1 LLSIFKNGA
10 TLQKFP
16 NAYVITGS
24 IASGKSTV
32 VNLLKERG
40 FSVIDAD
47 LIAHEQ
53 LEICKGEIIREFGE
67 QILDEAGKIDR
78 KKLGAIVFRE
88 PKKLKN
94 LEQILHP
101 KIKAEIFFKAS
112 QLESLGQ
119 VYFVDIPLFFE
130 KKERYAEFKNVAVI
144 YAPKELLLSR
154 LMSRN
159 GLNLEEAKAR
169 VELQM
174 DIEQKREMANFLID
188 NSSDRENLELELEK
202 FLKQI
207 GATAF

>member
-1 LLSIFKNGA
+1 M
-10 TLQKFP
+10 QKFP

-24 IASGKSTV
+24 IASGKSMV

-47 LIAHEQ
+47 VIAHEQ
-53 LEICKGEIIREFGE
+53 LEICKGEIVCEFGE
-67 QILDEAGKIDR
+67 QILGETGKIDR
-78 KKLGAIVFRE
+78 KKLGAIVFCE

-94 LEQILHP
+94 LELILHP

-112 QLESLGQ
+112 QFERLGEI
-119 VYFVDIPLFFE
+119 YFVDIPLFFE
-130 KKERYAEFKNVAVI
+130 KKERYDEFKNVAVI

-159 GLNLEEAKAR
+159 GLNLEDAKAR

-174 DIEQKREMANFLID
+174 DIEKKRKMAKFVID
-188 NSSDRENLELELEK
+188 NSSDMENLKLELEK

-207 GATAF
+207 CAIS

>member
-1 LLSIFKNGA
+1 MQN
-10 TLQKFP
+10 FP

-32 VNLLKERG
+32 VNLLKEQG

-53 LEICKGEIIREFGE
+53 LEICKREIVEVFGE

-78 KKLGAIVFRE
+78 KKLGAIVFNE

-112 QLESLGQ
+112 QFERLGEI
-119 VYFVDIPLFFE
+119 YFVDIPLFFE
-130 KKERYAEFKNVAVI
+130 KKQRYAEFKNVAVI

-159 GLNLEEAKAR
+159 GLSLNEAKAR
-169 VELQM
+169 VGLQM
-174 DIEQKREMANFLID
+174 DIEQKKKMAKFVID
-188 NSSDRENLELELEK
+188 NSSDMENLKLELEK
-202 FLKQI
+202 FLGQI
-207 GATAF
+207 CAIS

>member
-1 LLSIFKNGA
+1 M
-10 TLQKFP
+10 QKFP

-53 LEICKGEIIREFGE
+53 LEICKREIVCEFGE
-67 QILDEAGKIDR
+67 QILDEAGKIER
-78 KKLGAIVFRE
+78 KKLGAIVFRK

-101 KIKAEIFFKAS
+101 KIKAEILSQAS
-112 QLESLGQ
+112 QLERLGQ

-159 GLNLEEAKAR
+159 GLNLEDAKAR
-169 VELQM
+169 AELQM
-174 DIEQKREMANFLID
+174 DIEQKKKMAKFVID
-188 NSSDRENLELELEK
+188 NSNDRENLKLELEK

-207 GATAF
+207 CAIS

>member
-1 LLSIFKNGA
+1 MQN
-10 TLQKFP
+10 FP

-32 VNLLKERG
+32 VNLLKERC

-53 LEICKGEIIREFGE
+53 LEICKREIVKAFGE
-67 QILDEAGKIDR
+67 QILDETGKIDR
-78 KKLGAIVFRE
+78 KKLGDTVFNE

-101 KIKAEIFFKAS
+101 KIKAEILSQAS
-112 QLESLGQ
+112 QLEGLGEI
-119 VYFVDIPLFFE
+119 YFVDIPLFFE

-154 LMSRN
+154 LMNRN
-159 GLNLEEAKAR
+159 ALNLEAAKAR
-169 VELQM
+169 VEFQM
-174 DIEQKREMANFLID
+174 DIEQKKKMAKFIID
-188 NSSDRENLELELEK
+188 NSSDMENLKLELEK

-207 GATAF
+207 CAIS

>member
-1 LLSIFKNGA
+1 M
-10 TLQKFP
+10 QKFP

-53 LEICKGEIIREFGE
+53 LEICKREIVRVFGE
-67 QILDEAGKIDR
+67 QILDETGRIDR
-78 KKLGAIVFRE
+78 KKLGAIVFSE

-112 QLESLGQ
+112 QLERLGQ

-159 GLNLEEAKAR
+159 GLSLNEAKAR

-174 DIEQKREMANFLID
+174 DIEQKKKMAKFVID
-188 NSSDRENLELELEK
+188 NSNDRENLKLELEK

-207 GATAF
+207 CAIS

>member
-1 LLSIFKNGA
+1 M
-10 TLQKFP
+10 QKFP

-47 LIAHEQ
+47 VIAYEQ
-53 LEICKGEIIREFGE
+53 LEICKREIVKAFGE
-67 QILDEAGKIDR
+67 QILDEAGRIDR

-112 QLESLGQ
+112 QLEDLGQ

-130 KKERYAEFKNVAVI
+130 KKDRYAEFKNVAVI

-159 GLNLEEAKAR
+159 GLSLNEAKAR

-174 DIEQKREMANFLID
+174 DIEKKRKMAKFIID
-188 NSSDRENLELELEK
+188 NSSDMEHLKLELEK

-207 GATAF
+207 CTIS

>member
-1 LLSIFKNGA
+1 M
-10 TLQKFP
+10 QKFP

-53 LEICKGEIIREFGE
+53 LEICKCEIVREFGE
-67 QILDEAGKIDR
+67 QILDEADKIDR
-78 KKLGAIVFRE
+78 KKLGAIVFNE

-112 QLESLGQ
+112 QLERLGQ

-130 KKERYAEFKNVAVI
+130 KEDRYAEFKNVAVI

-154 LMSRN
+154 LISRN
-159 GLNLEEAKAR
+159 GLSLEDAKAR

-174 DIEQKREMANFLID
+174 DTEQKKKMAKFVID
-188 NSSDRENLELELEK
+188 NSNDMENLKLELEK

-207 GATAF
+207 CAIS

>member
-1 LLSIFKNGA
+1 M
-10 TLQKFP
+10 QKFP

-53 LEICKGEIIREFGE
+53 LEICKREIIEVFGE
-67 QILDEAGKIDR
+67 QILDEAGKIER
-78 KKLGAIVFRE
+78 KKLGVIVFNE

-112 QLESLGQ
+112 QLERLEQ

-159 GLNLEEAKAR
+159 ALSLEDAKAR
-169 VELQM
+169 VKLHI
-174 DIEQKREMANFLID
+174 DIEQKREMANFIID
-188 NSSDRENLELELEK
+188 NSNDRENLELELEK

-207 GATAF
+207 CAIS

>member
-1 LLSIFKNGA
+1 M
-10 TLQKFP
+10 QKFP

-53 LEICKGEIIREFGE
+53 LEICKREIVEVFGE
-67 QILDEAGKIDR
+67 QILDETGRIDR
-78 KKLGAIVFRE
+78 KKLGDTVFNE

-101 KIKAEIFFKAS
+101 KIKAEILSKAS
-112 QLESLGQ
+112 QFEGLGQ

-159 GLNLEEAKAR
+159 ALNLEDAKAR

-174 DIEQKREMANFLID
+174 GIEEKRKMAKFVID
-188 NSSDRENLELELEK
+188 NSGDRENLELELEK
-202 FLKQI
+202 FLRQI
-207 GATAF
+207 CAIS

>member
-10 TLQKFP
+10 SLQKFP

-53 LEICKGEIIREFGE
+53 LEICKREIVEVFGK
-67 QILDEAGKIDR
+67 QILDETGRIDR
-78 KKLGAIVFRE
+78 KKLGDTVFNE
-88 PKKLKN
+88 LKKLKN

-101 KIKAEIFFKAS
+101 KIKAEILSQAS
-112 QLESLGQ
+112 QLERLGGI
-119 VYFVDIPLFFE
+119 YFVDIPLFFE
-130 KKERYAEFKNVAVI
+130 KKDRYDEFKNVAVI

-159 GLNLEEAKAR
+159 ALSLNESKAR

-174 DIEQKREMANFLID
+174 DIEQKKKMAKFVID
-188 NSSDRENLELELEK
+188 NSSDRENLQLELEK

-207 GATAF
+207 CAIS

>member
-1 LLSIFKNGA
+1 M
-10 TLQKFP
+10 QKFP

-24 IASGKSTV
+24 IASGKSMV

-47 LIAHEQ
+47 VIAHEQ
-53 LEICKGEIIREFGE
+53 LEICKGEIVCEFGE
-67 QILDEAGKIDR
+67 QILGETGKIDR
-78 KKLGAIVFRE
+78 KKLGAIVFCE

-94 LEQILHP
+94 LELILHP
-101 KIKAEIFFKAS
+101 KIKAEILSKAL

-130 KKERYAEFKNVAVI
+130 KKERYSEFKNVAVI

-159 GLNLEEAKAR
+159 GLSLNEAKAR
-169 VELQM
+169 VGLQM
-174 DIEQKREMANFLID
+174 DIEQKRKMAKFVID
-188 NSSDRENLELELEK
+188 NSSDMEHLKLELEK

-207 GATAF
+207 CAIF

>member
-1 LLSIFKNGA
+1 M
-10 TLQKFP
+10 QKFP

-53 LEICKGEIIREFGE
+53 LEICKCEIVREFGE
-67 QILDEAGKIDR
+67 QILDETGKIER

-101 KIKAEIFFKAS
+101 KIKAEILSKAS
-112 QLESLGQ
+112 QLERLGQ

-130 KKERYAEFKNVAVI
+130 KKERYAEFKSVAVI

-159 GLNLEEAKAR
+159 ALSLEDAKAR

-174 DIEQKREMANFLID
+174 GIEKKRKMAKFIID
-188 NSSDRENLELELEK
+188 NSNDRENLKLELEK

-207 GATAF
+207 CAIS

>member
-1 LLSIFKNGA
+1 M
-10 TLQKFP
+10 QKFP

-47 LIAHEQ
+47 VIAHEQ
-53 LEICKGEIIREFGE
+53 LEICKGEIVCEFGE

-101 KIKAEIFFKAS
+101 KIKAEILSKAS
-112 QLESLGQ
+112 QLERLGQ

-159 GLNLEEAKAR
+159 VLNLEEAKAR

-174 DIEQKREMANFLID
+174 DIEQKREMAKFVID
-188 NSSDRENLELELEK
+188 NSNDRENLKLELEK

-207 GATAF
+207 GAIS

>member
-1 LLSIFKNGA
+1 M
-10 TLQKFP
+10 QKFP

-53 LEICKGEIIREFGE
+53 LEICKREIVCEFGE

-101 KIKAEIFFKAS
+101 KIKAEILSKAS
-112 QLESLGQ
+112 QFEGLER

-159 GLNLEEAKAR
+159 GLNLEDAKAR
-169 VELQM
+169 AELQM
-174 DIEQKREMANFLID
+174 DIEQKKKMAKFVID
-188 NSSDRENLELELEK
+188 NSNDRENLKLELEK

-207 GATAF
+207 CAIC

>member
-1 LLSIFKNGA
+1 M
-10 TLQKFP
+10 QKFP

-53 LEICKGEIIREFGE
+53 LEICKCEIVKAFGE
-67 QILDEAGKIDR
+67 QILDETGRIDR
-78 KKLGAIVFRE
+78 KKLGDTVFND

-101 KIKAEIFFKAS
+101 KIKAEILSKAL
-112 QLESLGQ
+112 QLERLGQ

-130 KKERYAEFKNVAVI
+130 KRERYAEFKNVAVI

-154 LMSRN
+154 LISRN
-159 GLNLEEAKAR
+159 RLSLNEAKAR

-174 DIEQKREMANFLID
+174 DIEQKREMAKFVID
-188 NSSDRENLELELEK
+188 NSNDRENLKLELEK

-207 GATAF
+207 CAIS

>member
-1 LLSIFKNGA
+1 MQN
-10 TLQKFP
+10 FP

-53 LEICKGEIIREFGE
+53 LEICKREIVRVFGE
-67 QILDEAGKIDR
+67 QILDETGRIDR

-159 GLNLEEAKAR
+159 GLNLEDAKAR

-174 DIEQKREMANFLID
+174 DTEQKRKMAKFIID
-188 NSSDRENLELELEK
+188 NSSDMEHLKLELEK
-202 FLKQI
+202 FLGQI
-207 GATAF
+207 CAIS

>member
-1 LLSIFKNGA
+1 MQN
-10 TLQKFP
+10 FP

-32 VNLLKERG
+32 VNLLKERC

-53 LEICKGEIIREFGE
+53 LEICKREIVKAFGE
-67 QILDEAGKIDR
+67 QILDETGKIDR
-78 KKLGAIVFRE
+78 KKLGDTVFNE

-112 QLESLGQ
+112 QLECLGQ

-130 KKERYAEFKNVAVI
+130 KKECYAEFKNVAVI

-154 LMSRN
+154 LISRN
-159 GLNLEEAKAR
+159 GLSLEDAKAR
-169 VELQM
+169 VGLQM
-174 DIEQKREMANFLID
+174 DIEQKRKMAKFVID
-188 NSSDRENLELELEK
+188 NSSDMENLKLEIEK

-207 GATAF
+207 CAIS

>member
-1 LLSIFKNGA
+1 M
-10 TLQKFP
+10 QKFP

-53 LEICKGEIIREFGE
+53 LEICKREIIEVFGE

-101 KIKAEIFFKAS
+101 KIKAEILSKAL
-112 QLESLGQ
+112 QLERLGQ

-159 GLNLEEAKAR
+159 ALSLEDAKAR

-174 DIEQKREMANFLID
+174 DIEQKREMAKFVID
-188 NSSDRENLELELEK
+188 NSNDRENLELELEK

-207 GATAF
+207 GAIS

>member
-1 LLSIFKNGA
+1 M
-10 TLQKFP
+10 QKFP

-53 LEICKGEIIREFGE
+53 LEICKREIIEVFGE
-67 QILDEAGKIDR
+67 QILDEAGKIER
-78 KKLGAIVFRE
+78 KKLGVIVFNE

-112 QLESLGQ
+112 QLERLEQ

-159 GLNLEEAKAR
+159 ALSLEDAKAR
-169 VELQM
+169 VKLQI
-174 DIEQKREMANFLID
+174 DIEQKREMANFIID
-188 NSSDRENLELELEK
+188 NSNDRENLELELEK

-207 GATAF
+207 CAIS

>member
-1 LLSIFKNGA
+1 M
-10 TLQKFP
+10 QKFP

-47 LIAHEQ
+47 MIAHEQ
-53 LEICKGEIIREFGE
+53 LEICKREILEVFGE

-101 KIKAEIFFKAS
+101 KIKAEILSKAS
-112 QLESLGQ
+112 QLERLGQ

-159 GLNLEEAKAR
+159 ALNLEDAKAR
-169 VELQM
+169 VELQI
-174 DIEQKREMANFLID
+174 DIEQKKKMAKFVID
-188 NSSDRENLELELEK
+188 NSNDRENLQLELEK

>member
-1 LLSIFKNGA
+1 M
-10 TLQKFP
+10 QKFP

-53 LEICKGEIIREFGE
+53 LEICKREIVETFGE
-67 QILDEAGKIDR
+67 QILDETGRIDR
-78 KKLGAIVFRE
+78 KKLGDTVFNE

-112 QLESLGQ
+112 QLECLGQ

-154 LMSRN
+154 LMNRN
-159 GLNLEEAKAR
+159 ALNLEAAKAR

-174 DIEQKREMANFLID
+174 DTEQKKKMAKFVID
-188 NSSDRENLELELEK
+188 NSNDRENLKLELEK

-207 GATAF
+207 CAIS

>member
-1 LLSIFKNGA
+1 M
-10 TLQKFP
+10 QKFP

-53 LEICKGEIIREFGE
+53 LEICKCEIVREFGE
-67 QILDEAGKIDR
+67 QILDEAGLIDR
-78 KKLGAIVFRE
+78 KKLGAIVFNE
-88 PKKLKN
+88 PKRLKN

-101 KIKAEIFFKAS
+101 KIKAEILSNAL
-112 QLESLGQ
+112 QLERLGQ

-159 GLNLEEAKAR
+159 GLNLEDAKAR
-169 VELQM
+169 AELQM
-174 DIEQKREMANFLID
+174 DIEQKKKMAKFVID
-188 NSSDRENLELELEK
+188 NSNDRENLKLELEK

-207 GATAF
+207 CAIS

>member
-1 LLSIFKNGA
+1 M
-10 TLQKFP
+10 QKFP

-40 FSVIDAD
+40 FNVIDAD
-47 LIAHEQ
+47 VIAHEQ
-53 LEICKGEIIREFGE
+53 LEICKCEIVREFGE
-67 QILDEAGKIDR
+67 QILDETGKIER

-101 KIKAEIFFKAS
+101 KIKAEILSNAL
-112 QLESLGQ
+112 QLERLGQ

-130 KKERYAEFKNVAVI
+130 KKQRYAEFKNVAVI

-159 GLNLEEAKAR
+159 ALNLEDAKAR
-169 VELQM
+169 VELQI
-174 DIEQKREMANFLID
+174 DIEQKREMAKFVID
-188 NSSDRENLELELEK
+188 NSNDRENLELELEK

-207 GATAF
+207 CAIS

>member
-1 LLSIFKNGA
+1 M
-10 TLQKFP
+10 QKFP

-47 LIAHEQ
+47 MIAHEQ
-53 LEICKGEIIREFGE
+53 LEICKREILEVFGE

-101 KIKAEIFFKAS
+101 KIKAEILSKAL
-112 QLESLGQ
+112 QLECLGQ

-159 GLNLEEAKAR
+159 GLSLNEAKAR

-174 DIEQKREMANFLID
+174 DIEQKRKMAKFIID
-188 NSSDRENLELELEK
+188 NSNDRENLQLELEK

-207 GATAF
+207 CAIS

>member
-1 LLSIFKNGA
+1 M
-10 TLQKFP
+10 QKFP

-53 LEICKGEIIREFGE
+53 LEICKREIIREFGE

>member
-1 LLSIFKNGA
+1 M
-10 TLQKFP
+10 QKFP

-53 LEICKGEIIREFGE
+53 LEICKGEIVREFGE
-67 QILDEAGKIDR
+67 QILDEADKIDR
-78 KKLGAIVFRE
+78 KKLGAIVFNE

-101 KIKAEIFFKAS
+101 KIKEEILSRATK
-112 QLESLGQ
+112 LEYLGQ

-130 KKERYAEFKNVAVI
+130 KEDRYAEFKNVAVI

-159 GLNLEEAKAR
+159 GLSLNEAKAR
-169 VELQM
+169 VGLQM
-174 DIEQKREMANFLID
+174 DIEQKKKMAKFVID
-188 NSSDRENLELELEK
+188 NSSDMEHLKLELEK

-207 GATAF
+207 CAIS

>member
-1 LLSIFKNGA
+1 M
-10 TLQKFP
+10 QKFP

-32 VNLLKERG
+32 INLLKERG

-47 LIAHEQ
+47 VIAHEQ
-53 LEICKGEIIREFGE
+53 LEICKGEIVEVFGE
-67 QILDEAGKIDR
+67 QILNEAGKIDR
-78 KKLGAIVFRE
+78 KKLGAIVFNE

-101 KIKAEIFFKAS
+101 KIKAEILSQAS
-112 QLESLGQ
+112 QLERLGQ

-159 GLNLEEAKAR
+159 GLNLEDAKAR

-174 DIEQKREMANFLID
+174 DIEQKREMAKFVID
-188 NSSDRENLELELEK
+188 NSNDRENLELELEK

-207 GATAF
+207 GATS

>member
-1 LLSIFKNGA
+1 M
-10 TLQKFP
+10 QKFP

-53 LEICKGEIIREFGE
+53 LEICKHEIVEVFGE
-67 QILDEAGKIDR
+67 QILDETGKIDR
-78 KKLGAIVFRE
+78 KKLGAIVFNE

-112 QLESLGQ
+112 QLERLGQ

-159 GLNLEEAKAR
+159 GLNLEDAKAR

-174 DIEQKREMANFLID
+174 DIEQKKKMAKFVID
-188 NSSDRENLELELEK
+188 NSNDRENLQLELEK

-207 GATAF
+207 CATF

>member
-1 LLSIFKNGA
+1 MQN
-10 TLQKFP
+10 FP

-53 LEICKGEIIREFGE
+53 LEICKGEIVREFGE
-67 QILDEAGKIDR
+67 QILDEAGKIER
-78 KKLGAIVFRE
+78 KKLGAIVFNE

-101 KIKAEIFFKAS
+101 KIKAEIFCKAS
-112 QLESLGQ
+112 QLERLGQ

-159 GLNLEEAKAR
+159 GLNLEDAKAR

-174 DIEQKREMANFLID
+174 DTEQKRKMAKFIID
-188 NSSDRENLELELEK
+188 NSGDRENLKLELEK
-202 FLKQI
+202 FIKQI
-207 GATAF
+207 CATF

>member
-1 LLSIFKNGA
+1 M
-10 TLQKFP
+10 QKFP

-53 LEICKGEIIREFGE
+53 LEICKGEIVREFGE
-67 QILDEAGKIDR
+67 QILDEAGKIER

-112 QLESLGQ
+112 QLERLGQ

-130 KKERYAEFKNVAVI
+130 KKERYDEFKNVAVI

-159 GLNLEEAKAR
+159 ALNLEDAKAR

-174 DIEQKREMANFLID
+174 DIEQKREMANFIID
-188 NSSDRENLELELEK
+188 NSNDRENLKLELEK
-202 FLKQI
+202 FLGQI
-207 GATAF
+207 CATF

>member
-1 LLSIFKNGA
+1 M
-10 TLQKFP
+10 QKFP

-53 LEICKGEIIREFGE
+53 LEICKCEIVKAFGE
-67 QILDEAGKIDR
+67 QILDETGKIDR
-78 KKLGAIVFRE
+78 KKLGAIVFNE

-112 QLESLGQ
+112 QLECLGQ

-154 LMSRN
+154 LISRN
-159 GLNLEEAKAR
+159 RLSLNEAKAR

-174 DIEQKREMANFLID
+174 DIEQKREMAKFVID
-188 NSSDRENLELELEK
+188 NSGDMEYLKLELEK
-202 FLKQI
+202 FLRQVCAI
-207 GATAF
+207 S

>member
-1 LLSIFKNGA
+1 M
-10 TLQKFP
+10 QKFP

-53 LEICKGEIIREFGE
+53 LEIFKCEIVNAFGE

-78 KKLGAIVFRE
+78 KKLGAIVFNE

-112 QLESLGQ
+112 QLECLGQ
-119 VYFVDIPLFFE
+119 IYFVDIPLFFE

-159 GLNLEEAKAR
+159 GLSLNEAKAR

-174 DIEQKREMANFLID
+174 DIEQKKKMAKFVID
-188 NSSDRENLELELEK
+188 NSNDMENLKLELEK
-202 FLKQI
+202 FLGQI
-207 GATAF
+207 CAIS

>member
-1 LLSIFKNGA
+1 M
-10 TLQKFP
+10 QKFP

-53 LEICKGEIIREFGE
+53 LEICKCEIIEVFGE
-67 QILDEAGKIDR
+67 RILDETGKIDR
-78 KKLGAIVFRE
+78 KKLGAIVFNE

-101 KIKAEIFFKAS
+101 KIKAEILSQAS
-112 QLESLGQ
+112 QLEGLGQ

-130 KKERYAEFKNVAVI
+130 KKQRYAEFKNVAVI

-159 GLNLEEAKAR
+159 ALNLEDAKAR

-174 DIEQKREMANFLID
+174 DIEQKRKMAKFVID
-188 NSSDRENLELELEK
+188 NSGDRDNLQLELEK
-202 FLKQI
+202 FLGQI
-207 GATAF
+207 CAIS

>member
-1 LLSIFKNGA
+1 M
-10 TLQKFP
+10 QKFP

-78 KKLGAIVFRE
+78 KKLGAIVFNE

-101 KIKAEIFFKAS
+101 KIKAEILLKAL
-112 QLESLGQ
+112 QLEHLGQ

-159 GLNLEEAKAR
+159 ALSLEDAKAR

-174 DIEQKREMANFLID
+174 DIEQKKKMAKFVID
-188 NSSDRENLELELEK
+188 NSNDRENLKLELEK

-207 GATAF
+207 GATF

>member
-1 LLSIFKNGA
+1 M
-10 TLQKFP
+10 QKFP

-47 LIAHEQ
+47 VIAHEQ
-53 LEICKGEIIREFGE
+53 LEICKGEIVCEFGE
-67 QILDEAGKIDR
+67 QILGETGKIDR
-78 KKLGAIVFRE
+78 KKLGAIVFCE

-94 LEQILHP
+94 LELILHP

-112 QLESLGQ
+112 QLERLEQ

-159 GLNLEEAKAR
+159 ALNLEDAKAR

-174 DIEQKREMANFLID
+174 DIEQKREMANFIIN
-188 NSSDRENLELELEK
+188 NSGDRENLELELEK

-207 GATAF
+207 CAIS

>member
-1 LLSIFKNGA
+1 M
-10 TLQKFP
+10 QKFP

-53 LEICKGEIIREFGE
+53 LEICKREIVEVFGE

-78 KKLGAIVFRE
+78 KKLGDTVFNE

-101 KIKAEIFFKAS
+101 KIKAEIFCKAS

-130 KKERYAEFKNVAVI
+130 KKERYDEFKNVAVI

-159 GLNLEEAKAR
+159 GLSLNEAKAR

-174 DIEQKREMANFLID
+174 DIEQKKKMAKFVID
-188 NSSDRENLELELEK
+188 NSSDREHLKLELEK
-202 FLKQI
+202 FLGQI
-207 GATAF
+207 CAIS

>member
-1 LLSIFKNGA
+1 M
-10 TLQKFP
+10 QKFP
-16 NAYVITGS
+16 NAYVIAGS

-53 LEICKGEIIREFGE
+53 LEICKCEIVREFGE

-101 KIKAEIFFKAS
+101 KIKAEILSKAL
-112 QLESLGQ
+112 QLECLGQ

-130 KKERYAEFKNVAVI
+130 KKERYAEFKNVVVI

-159 GLNLEEAKAR
+159 ALSLEDAKAR
-169 VELQM
+169 AELQM
-174 DIEQKREMANFLID
+174 DIEQKKKMAKFVID
-188 NSSDRENLELELEK
+188 NSNDRENLELELEK

-207 GATAF
+207 GAIS

>member
-1 LLSIFKNGA
+1 M
-10 TLQKFP
+10 QKFP

-53 LEICKGEIIREFGE
+53 LEICKCEIVCEFGD
-67 QILDEAGKIDR
+67 QILDEAGLIDR

-94 LEQILHP
+94 LERILHP

-112 QLESLGQ
+112 QLERLGQ

-154 LMSRN
+154 IMSRN
-159 GLNLEEAKAR
+159 ALNLEDAIAR

-174 DIEQKREMANFLID
+174 DIEQKKKMANFLID
-188 NSSDRENLELELEK
+188 NSNDRENLKLELEK